1 MGFCC
6 SCPCSQNETR
16 DQFESLVI
24 PKPSP
29 VDIVDIQPESS
40 NSDIPLF
47 APAPSDDDNVEV
59 SDVEVIPDSDE
70 NDENDE
76 NEENEK

>member
-1 MGFCC
+1 MGGFCSC
-6 SCPCSQNETR
+6 SCFQNETK

-29 VDIVDIQPESS
+29 VDIQDVQPDSS

-47 APAPSDDDNVEV
+47 APAPSDDDNEEV

-70 NDENDE
+70 NDEN
-76 NEENEK
+76 ENEK